1 MDGSKTGQEWRGPL
15 SEVKH
20 PARPAPALPAPALPA
35 PARPFGEM
43 AELLVPPP
51 KDVRPGSSSF
61 VPAEEIRFC
70 WQAADG
76 PMAAVVFAGLAAAFG
91 AWGVRLR
98 RVEQLPAEVLLRRE
112 ERSDD
117 EGYDLEIGAAG
128 VQVRAGGERGLFHG
142 GSTLKQWLRL
152 ERSGSPPNGG
162 AEIRGV
168 GIADRPALRQRGV
181 LLDVSRN
188 RVPTMAQLERT
199 VEVLAELKINQLQ
212 LYMEHSFAYRGHE
225 EVWREASPF
234 SGEEIASMDAFC
246 RARGIE
252 LVPCQNSF
260 GHFHRWLRHDKYRP
274 LAEVPAGIEHPFSL
288 EAEPFSL
295 CPLDPGS
302 LALLEDLYGQLLPHF
317 ASGLFNSGLDETFDL
332 GRGRSKEAVEERGR
346 ASVYVDFLNAVNALA
361 ERMGRR
367 MMFWGDVVL
376 EHPELLPRLPQQ
388 GIVLEWGYEA
398 DHPFSRDSRRF
409 GEAGL
414 DFYVCPG
421 TSSWNSFG
429 GRTTNALRNLAAA
442 ARAGALA
449 GALGMLITD
458 WGDHGHLQPPP
469 ISWPGLFYGA
479 ACAWNLAAS
488 ERPFDVPLARWLDEH
503 LFGDP
508 AGVLG
513 GTLLRLGELYRLTGA
528 NAVNGSPLFF
538 ALMMPHKKAAERRG
552 IGMRAERL
560 ENAREVLAEIR
571 EDLPRSRAKSA
582 DAGLVRSELDW
593 VARTLDHAARFAILR
608 LAAGEDLPLGGLPAP
623 LRKNLRDEHLA
634 LGEDLRPLWL
644 ARSRPG
650 GLEESLE
657 RFLLAAR
664 LLA

>member
-1 MDGSKTGQEWRGPL
+1 MDGSQTGQEWRGPL

-20 PARPAPALPAPALPA
+20 PG
-35 PARPFGEM
+35 RPFGEM
-43 AELLVPPP
+43 VELLVPPP
-51 KDVRPGSSSF
+51 KDVRPGLSSF
-61 VPAEEIRFC
+61 APSGEIRFC
-70 WQAADG
+70 WSAADT
-76 PMAAVVFAGLAAAFG
+76 PMAAVVFAGLEAAFG
-91 AWGVRLR
+91 AWGVTLR

-112 ERSDD
+112 ERGADD
-117 EGYDLEIGAAG
+117 EGYELEIGAAG
-128 VQVRAGGERGLFHG
+128 VLVRAGGERGLFHG
-142 GSTLKQWLRL
+142 FSTLKQWLRL
-152 ERSGSPPNGG
+152 ERNGAAPNGG
-162 AEIRGV
+162 IEIRGV
-168 GIADRPALRQRGV
+168 SIADRPALRQRGV
-181 LLDVSRN
+181 MLDVSRN
-188 RVPTMAQLERT
+188 RMPTLAQLEQT

-212 LYMEHSFAYRGHE
+212 LYFEHTFAYRGHE
-225 EVWREASPF
+225 EVWRGASPM
-234 SGEEIASMDAFC
+234 GGAEIEGLDTFC

-260 GHFHRWLRHDKYRP
+260 GHFHRWLKHAKYRP
-274 LAEVPAGIEHPFSL
+274 LAEVPEGIEHPFSL
-288 EAEPFSL
+288 EIEPFSL

-317 ASGLFNSGLDETFDL
+317 ASGLFNGGLDETFDL
-332 GRGRSKEAVEERGR
+332 GRGRSREVVEQRGR
-346 ASVYVDFLNAVNALA
+346 AAVYVDFLNAVNALA
-361 ERMGRR
+361 ERYGRR

-398 DHPFSRDSRRF
+398 DHPFSAESRRF

-442 ARAGALA
+442 ARAGAEA

-469 ISWPGLFYGA
+469 VSWPGLFYGA
-479 ACAWNLAAS
+479 ACAWNIAAT

-503 LFGDP
+503 LFDDP

-513 GTLLRLGELYRLTGA
+513 GTLLRLGEVYRLTGA
-528 NAVNGSPLFF
+528 NSLNGSALFF

-552 IGMRAERL
+552 AGMRAERL
-560 ENAREVLAEIR
+560 ESTREVLAEIR
-571 EDLPRSRAKSA
+571 EDLPRSRAASA
-582 DAGLVRSELDW
+582 DAGLVKNELDW
-593 VARTLDHAARFAILR
+593 VARTLDLATRLAILR
-608 LAAGEDLPLGGLPAP
+608 LAAGEDLPLGGLPAT
-623 LRKNLRDEHLA
+623 LRKNFAAEQLG

-644 ARSRPG
+644 SRSRPG
-650 GLEESLE
+650 GFEESLS

-664 LLA
+664 LLV